1 MDEKATEIVS
11 LGSLISFAILSK
23 EDVAGKTWNMKL
35 DQPGSCCLQAKPRFS
50 LCEIEK

>member
-23 EDVAGKTWNMKL
+23 EDVA
-35 DQPGSCCLQAKPRFS
+35 
-50 LCEIEK
+50 EKKNGI